1 MLIPLLQNLYRS
13 RWRRGLIA
21 GSGPHA
27 ALYAEVLRAI
37 AAGKDKKPSAP
48 RKKKIEEVVYE
59 EPLQA
64 SESPI
69 RRSGLFSGETLEIP
83 QRLAEYGSLYELILR
98 QRSLELAILAMR
110 IAEEIVDEEEVLL
123 LLLAEQ

>member
-13 RWRRGLIA
+13 RWRRGLVA
-21 GSGPHA
+21 GSGSA
-27 ALYAEVLRAI
+27 MYAEVLRAI
-37 AAGKDKKPSAP
+37 AGGKKPSVP
-48 RKKKIEEVVYE
+48 RKKKIEEEVYE

-64 SESPI
+64 SEQI

-83 QRLAEYGSLYELILR
+83 ARLAEYGDLYELILR
-98 QRSLELAILAMR
+98 QRNLELAILAIR